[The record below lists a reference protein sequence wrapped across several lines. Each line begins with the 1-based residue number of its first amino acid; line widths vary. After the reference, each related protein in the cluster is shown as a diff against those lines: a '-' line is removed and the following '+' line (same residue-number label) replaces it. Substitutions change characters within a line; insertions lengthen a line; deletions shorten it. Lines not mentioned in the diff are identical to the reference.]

1 MSKSRGERGNKTPS
15 SNQNAPP
22 VNNTIVAGRF
32 TECDWNELV
41 ENESCE
47 DFVWDIVNEVADN
60 ACNII
65 FENIVTDRVAPYAVF
80 SAKELLLDLIEWQF
94 LECDCGEHVSVE
106 SAWDED
112 DEPAACITDSWAQGA
127 VPVVSSLKLV
137 GSSPDTEIT
146 AASATPDPHLIDDN
160 YVIGEVELENMGDVT
175 EKDDTDGIKIEEIE
189 KFEEEDQNSKKNQD
203 AVPSTKELEP
213 EKPLSPSPQK
223 VTHHKAPRNQN
234 RKTVY
239 KKHKGSLPNFA
250 PISLTPVTEDHPRL
264 NTQGGNY
271 FAPHHGVPLH
281 SADSLFK
288 NQHGRPPG
296 IKEVVYDELGNVTHV
311 QKINVGAIPDYR
323 VRTKLIIEDNNNS
336 SQIRLN
342 KNNNNNNNNINIR
355 RIKGTTTN
363 NINNINAHRQRK
375 PIKGVNPGYIME
387 HLNGAKSKT
396 DETRARQHTPGGTL
410 RTPLPPPLVDTID
423 VSEGVVVK
431 EGPISR
437 RGPKKQSIV
446 YVDEHT
452 LKPVQSGGGNRGR
465 TLDVHDIINKTKPTL
480 NSYSRSKPL
489 PAILL

>member
-1 MSKSRGERGNKTPS
+1 MSKSRGERGKTPS

-65 FENIVTDRVAPYAVF
+65 FENIVTERVAPYAVF

-94 LECDCGEHVSVE
+94 LECDSGEHVSE
-106 SAWDED
+106 EPAWDED

-137 GSSPDTEIT
+137 GSPDTEIT
-146 AASATPDPHLIDDN
+146 VTSAIPDPDLIDDN
-160 YVIGEVELENMGDVT
+160 FVIGEVELENMGDDDA
-175 EKDDTDGIKIEEIE
+175 EKDDTDGMENEEDGHF
-189 KFEEEDQNSKKNQD
+189 KEEDQNPKNQD
-203 AVPSTKELEP
+203 AVPSMKDLEP
-213 EKPLSPSPQK
+213 EKPLSPSPPKISQN
-223 VTHHKAPRNQN
+223 VPRNQN

-239 KKHKGSLPNFA
+239 KKHKGSLPTFT
-250 PISLTPVTEDHPRL
+250 PISLTPVTEDRPRP
-264 NTQGGNY
+264 NAQGVSY
-271 FAPHHGVPLH
+271 FTPHHGVPLH

-296 IKEVVYDELGNVTHV
+296 IKEVVYDEFGNVTHV

-323 VRTKLIIEDNNNS
+323 VRTKLIIKD
-336 SQIRLN
+336 
-342 KNNNNNNNNINIR
+342 NNNNNTSQIRQNKNVIR
-355 RIKGTTTN
+355 RINKKHTTTIN
-363 NINNINAHRQRK
+363 NNINAHNRQRK
-375 PIKGVNPGYIME
+375 AMRGVNPGSIME
-387 HLNGAKSKT
+387 HLNEANKT
-396 DETRARQHTPGGTL
+396 NNTDDEARGRHHTPGGTL

-431 EGPISR
+431 EGHISR

-452 LKPVQSGGGNRGR
+452 LKPVQSGGGSRGR